1 MSNYNSRQSYKVT
14 APVARSTA
22 YDYNATLSKSHT
34 RAANPSGKSMT
45 AVQCSND
52 EDRDVMPHEVL
63 FEHKGRALTNNARI
77 CSASSVNGVTLG
89 HACVRAVQSCLRDC
103 GCEDADAFEEPMR
116 PMSDPSVRGLH
127 DWLLENPAHRDK
139 VSDTLTSFFNYMG
152 VAVTGCTSGPRG
164 GTLQRQGF
172 SATRGGL
179 MTVVNTGGK
188 ALRAGDKVRMVID
201 VLDVVRGSRPN
212 EDQITGIPRT
222 KVVARLAHLPETT
235 HVFNDVANGIT
246 SRDMIVNMHLPGVLT
261 PRLEYMGRSRY
272 PWDWHYVAGEA
283 LAARGPR
290 IQAIKTAADQELSGA
305 YVQAASNGVA
315 NANAIRQFQEGQYNI
330 AQAGRNYSK
339 RPGCDNPAYNGG
351 CCVPAILVTTLAN
364 RI

>member
-1 MSNYNSRQSYKVT
+1 MSNFNSRQSYKVT

-34 RAANPSGKSMT
+34 RAANPSGKSLT
-45 AVQCSND
+45 AVQCSTD

-103 GCEDADAFEEPMR
+103 GCEHADAFSEPMR
-116 PMSDPSVRGLH
+116 PMSDPSVKGLH
-127 DWLLENPAHRDK
+127 DWLLANTEHRDK

-179 MTVVNTGGK
+179 MTVVNTGSK

-222 KVVARLAHLPETT
+222 KVVARLAHLPETS

-261 PRLEYMGRSRY
+261 PRLEYMGRSCY
-272 PWDWHYVAGEA
+272 PWDWDHRDETDANRRVRLNQSYIADNNGLGVF
-283 LAARGPR
+283 AANGL
-290 IQAIKTAADQELSGA
+290 Q
-305 YVQAASNGVA
+305 GVA
-315 NANAIRQFQEGQYNI
+315 NAAAAAIQAEQAIPGNYNRGRTGGVGNPNWLRTKVPPRLIAGIFNAM
-330 AQAGRNYSK
+330 
-339 RPGCDNPAYNGG
+339 
-351 CCVPAILVTTLAN
+351 
-364 RI
+364 